1 MPEYQII
8 LVGEDEVFVLQ
19 FNRRRRKRWTRK
31 LTRKRKNQGFRQE
44 RQERQLG
51 GQKKKIGCLLRPDFL
66 DSGRWKHMTEKRSQ
80 KSATNN
86 ICCRAELQRLQ
97 HGKEYWLMRREVM
110 AERKDMVNWPTKR

>member
-1 MPEYQII
+1 
-8 LVGEDEVFVLQ
+8 
-19 FNRRRRKRWTRK
+19 
-31 LTRKRKNQGFRQE
+31 
-44 RQERQLG
+44 
-51 GQKKKIGCLLRPDFL
+51 
-66 DSGRWKHMTEKRSQ
+66 MTEKRSQ